1 MEGLEID
8 KPPFF
13 DGVHFLYWKN
23 LMECYIQSIDFDLW
37 DIILDGFSCKPKLFK
52 LVPLLITFI
61 CTKLFKFL

>member
-13 DGVHFLYWKN
+13 DSVHFLYWKT

-37 DIILDGFSCKPKLFK
+37 DIILDGFSCKPNNL
-52 LVPLLITFI
+52 
-61 CTKLFKFL
+61 